1 MKMTKQSRRDAKQ
14 LFRSTVVNGVM
25 DEGKVRSVVQKVLAA
40 KPRGYLAILEHLT
53 RLIKL
58 EQDRRAAKVE
68 SAVALT
74 SEQQSGVSAN
84 LQRLYGNGLNLS
96 FHVNPAL
103 VGGLRVRVGSDV
115 FDGSVAARLQQ
126 LEESF

>member
-1 MKMTKQSRRDAKQ
+1 MKITKQSRRDAKQ
-14 LFRSTVVNGVM
+14 LFRSTLVNGQM
-25 DEGKVRSVVQKVLAA
+25 DETRVRSVVQKVLEQ
-40 KPRGYLAILEHLT
+40 KPRGYMAILGHFT
-53 RLIKL
+53 RLVKL

-74 SEQQSGVSAN
+74 PEQQSGVSAN
-84 LQRLYGNGLNLS
+84 LQKMYGNGLNLS

-103 VGGLRVRVGSDV
+103 VGGLRVKVGSDV
-115 FDGSVAARLQQ
+115 FDGSVAARLQE

>member
-1 MKMTKQSRRDAKQ
+1 MKITKQSRRDAKQ
-14 LFRSTVVNGVM
+14 LFRSTLVNGQM
-25 DEGKVRSVVQKVLAA
+25 DETRVRSVVKIVLEQ
-40 KPRGYLAILEHLT
+40 KPRGYMAILGNFT
-53 RLIKL
+53 RLVKL

-74 SEQQSGVSAN
+74 PEQQSGVSAN
-84 LQRLYGNGLNLS
+84 LQKMYGNGLNLS

-103 VGGLRVRVGSDV
+103 VGGLRVKVGSDV
-115 FDGSVAARLQQ
+115 FDGSVAARLQE

>member
-1 MKMTKQSRRDAKQ
+1 MTKQSRRDAKQ
-14 LFRSTVVNGVM
+14 LFRSTLVNGVM
-25 DEGKVRSVVQKVLAA
+25 DEGRVRSVVQKVLEQ
-40 KPRGYLAILEHLT
+40 KPRGYLAILGHLT
-53 RLIKL
+53 RLVKL

-74 SEQQSGVSAN
+74 PEQQNGVAAN
-84 LQRLYGNGLNLS
+84 LHRLYGHGLNLS
-96 FHVNPAL
+96 FQVNPAL

-115 FDGSVAARLQQ
+115 YDGSVAARLQE